1 MEKNCFFDPNPLLSD
16 HYQPHLTLCSLYR
29 CKAGRQ
35 EPFYV
40 QLCNL
45 IFVPDGRSSESVTL
59 TASAILASWFLS
71 AFRAQ
76 NTQGTIKCRLKCSP
90 HKRATFRQLV
100 LISIHW
106 GQRAGW
112 RELCAICQKIRF
124 GKNATLNLLLWNTI
138 CFTLRSKNRKGANE
152 FREPRMQNKQL
163 R

>member
-1 MEKNCFFDPNPLLSD
+1 MHC
-16 HYQPHLTLCSLYR
+16 LTSCICSLFR
-29 CKAGRQ
+29 CKTRKQ

-40 QLCNL
+40 QLNIWFPMEYVQNQKVNL
-45 IFVPDGRSSESVTL
+45 GWALTL

-71 AFRAQ
+71 AFWAQ
-76 NTQGTIKCRLKCSP
+76 NTQGTVKCKLKCSP

-124 GKNATLNLLLWNTI
+124 GKNATLNLLLWNAN
-138 CFTLRSKNRKGANE
+138 CFTLRSKNRKGADE
-152 FREPRMQNKQL
+152 SREPRMQNKQL